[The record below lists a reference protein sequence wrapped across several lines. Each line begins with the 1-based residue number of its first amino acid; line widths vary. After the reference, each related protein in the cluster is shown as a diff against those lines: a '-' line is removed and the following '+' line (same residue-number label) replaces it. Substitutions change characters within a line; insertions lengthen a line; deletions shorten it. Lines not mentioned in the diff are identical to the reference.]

1 MRAQTNVKP
10 VQAIVDTIMTVAAQE
25 VALGVL
31 EVRPNVRPRLVDEV
45 NHESYVSLV
54 YYVFYYLLI
63 TYTLFSFRLKC
74 M

>member
-25 VALGVL
+25 VALGVS

-45 NHESYVSLV
+45 KDESYVSLV
-54 YYVFYYLLI
+54 YYVFYLLI
-63 TYTLFSFRLKC
+63 AYNLFSFRLKC